1 MKKSLSLRQRLTAVT
16 IALGL
21 QSTSFMAFAD
31 DNAIYQQAWQLTNID
46 RSSLSEQSKPY
57 FLFTPDGKVYG
68 YGICNYFSGKFK
80 SNSSGE
86 FLITQLNRS
95 NETCENNEQVE
106 VKLMASILMS
116 NRFKIEGGQLQLLNE
131 QGPTVSFE
139 PKNDLNKNEF
149 IKHAT
154 QLRTP
159 QKAESSGKKSK
170 HGKKGKKATNAKT
183 TGKGK
188 TGAKKVITNQPKVA
202 RGSKAKVSSK
212 VKKNHLSDT
221 HKK

>member
-1 MKKSLSLRQRLTAVT
+1 MKKSLSLRQRVTAVT
-16 IALGL
+16 IALSL
-21 QSTSFMAFAD
+21 QSISFMAYAD
-31 DNAIYQQAWQLTNID
+31 DNAIYQQAWQLTNLD
-46 RSSLSEQSKPY
+46 RSGLSEQSKPY

-68 YGICNYFSGKFK
+68 YGICNYFLGKFK

-131 QGPTVSFE
+131 QAPTVTFD

-149 IKHAT
+149 IKQAT
-154 QLRTP
+154 QLKTP
-159 QKAESSGKKSK
+159 QKAESRGKKSK
-170 HGKKGKKATNAKT
+170 HGKKGKKGTNAKAT
-183 TGKGK
+183 SKEK
-188 TGAKKVITNQPKVA
+188 SGAMKIRSKQPKVA
-202 RGSKAKVSSK
+202 GALKAKV
-212 VKKNHLSDT
+212 KKSHLSDK